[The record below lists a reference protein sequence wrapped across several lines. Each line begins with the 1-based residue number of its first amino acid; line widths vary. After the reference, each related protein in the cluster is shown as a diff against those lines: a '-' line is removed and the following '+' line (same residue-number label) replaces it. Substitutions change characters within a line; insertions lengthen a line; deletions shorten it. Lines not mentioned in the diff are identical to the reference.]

1 MAWGGGADGGWQKP
15 GSLNWEMRAVSI
27 SFRFLHSCGCSG
39 PLWPFYTRGNWC
51 RTILALRGEVS
62 FLRWPPSLLCC
73 PKKERHMP
81 RVTQLESESLD
92 FQSFWDSFFV
102 PLSARCPSAL
112 HRGAGE

>member
-1 MAWGGGADGGWQKP
+1 
-15 GSLNWEMRAVSI
+15 
-27 SFRFLHSCGCSG
+27 
-39 PLWPFYTRGNWC
+39 
-51 RTILALRGEVS
+51 
-62 FLRWPPSLLCC
+62 
-73 PKKERHMP
+73 MP